1 MKTPKKTPPM
11 SNDIQTRL
19 KPEVDGLV
27 LDFRNLSA
35 ENQKLL
41 TDNILNDFS
50 PAEKARIFILRGEE
64 D

>member
-1 MKTPKKTPPM
+1 M
-11 SNDIQTRL
+11 SNGIQNRL

-27 LDFRNLSA
+27 LDFRNLSV
-35 ENQKLL
+35 ENQRLL

-50 PAEKARIFILRGEE
+50 PAEKAHILILREE

>member
-1 MKTPKKTPPM
+1 MKISKGGPALNTEVQHRPKT
-11 SNDIQTRL
+11 DI
-19 KPEVDGLV
+19 DGLV

-41 TDNILNDFS
+41 TDQVLDGFS
-50 PAEKARIFILRGEE
+50 PAEVARVFILRGK

>member
-1 MKTPKKTPPM
+1 MKTPRKTKAIS
-11 SNDIQTRL
+11 SNIQSRL